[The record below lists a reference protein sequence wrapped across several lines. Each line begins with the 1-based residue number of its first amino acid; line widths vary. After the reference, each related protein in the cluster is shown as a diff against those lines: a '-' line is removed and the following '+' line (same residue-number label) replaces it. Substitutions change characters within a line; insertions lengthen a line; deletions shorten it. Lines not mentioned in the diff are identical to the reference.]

1 MTQTLNITTK
11 IISVTVNNESHS
23 LNVNS
28 NETLLDILRNK
39 LQIKSIKAACWQG
52 DCGICTILLE
62 GKPVKSCLV
71 LAWEAHERSILT
83 VEGLMDGKNLS
94 KLQEAFIRNGAIQCG
109 FCTSAFLLMGHYL
122 LSKGEPLSRESIKG
136 SLNGILCRC
145 TGYSD
150 LIESIYEVYL
160 DIYK

>member
-1 MTQTLNITTK
+1 MTQSLNNK
-11 IISVTVNNESHS
+11 SKMISITVNNQIHT
-23 LNVNS
+23 LNVNP

-39 LQIKSIKAACWQG
+39 LQIKSLKAACWQG

-62 GKPVKSCLV
+62 GKPMKSCMV
-71 LAWEAHERSILT
+71 LALEVHGKSILT

-94 KLQEAFIRNGAIQCG
+94 NLQEAFIRNGAIQCG

-122 LSKGEPLSRESIKG
+122 LSNEESLSRESIKN

-145 TGYSD
+145 TGYLD
-150 LIESIYEVYL
+150 LIESIFEVYNN
-160 DIYK
+160 KTE

>member
-1 MTQTLNITTK
+1 LI
-11 IISVTVNNESHS
+11 
-23 LNVNS
+23 
-28 NETLLDILRNK
+28 
-39 LQIKSIKAACWQG
+39 
-52 DCGICTILLE
+52 E
-62 GKPVKSCLV
+62 GKPMKSCLI
-71 LAWEAHERSILT
+71 LAQEAHGRSILT

-94 KLQEAFIRNGAIQCG
+94 KLQEAFIKKGAVQCG

-122 LSKGEPLSRESIKG
+122 LSKEEQLSRESIKD

-160 DIYK
+160 DTYK